1 MQEIKE
7 LCRPQGVKSPAVPGI
22 YHETQII
29 VQEFYVKALKKELR
43 AISRLRNREDP
54 RRKEMPITNIKSIKK
69 RHTVASDE
77 NLSNPL

>member
-43 AISRLRNREDP
+43 AISRLRKRENLG
-54 RRKEMPITNIKSIKK
+54 RKQIPIANIKGIKR
-69 RHTVASDE
+69 RHTVASDKS
-77 NLSNPL
+77 LSNPL